1 MAAKPRP
8 RLAGVKPEEVK
19 PRKPTILLFGPSGV
33 GKSWFALDWPDVYYI
48 DVEGGATQ
56 PEYIHKLRASG
67 GMYIGPDHGAGSF
80 DFVMEQIQALAT
92 EKHDRKT
99 LVIDSITKL
108 FANEIA
114 REAERL
120 TDAGKKN
127 EFGADKK
134 PAVNYMRQMV
144 AWLKRLDMN
153 VILVAGEVPEWG
165 ADARGERTQI
175 GQTFDCWPRLEYE
188 LDLAIQVVKTG
199 PGRIG
204 RIRKTRLSA
213 FPLAETFLFSYQ
225 EFATRYGRSVIE
237 SEAQP
242 VELADSAQVA
252 EIGRLL
258 EIVRLPEGTVEKWLA
273 AADVT
278 SWDEMPHDRTGKAI
292 EHLRKLI
299 APTTENI

>member
-1 MAAKPRP
+1 MAMKPRAK
-8 RLAGVKPEEVK
+8 LAGVKPDEVK
-19 PRKPTILLFGPSGV
+19 PRKPTILLFGASGV
-33 GKSWFALDWPDVYYI
+33 GKSWFSLDWPDVYYI

-56 PEYIHKLRASG
+56 PEYIAKLRSAG

-80 DFVMEQIQALAT
+80 DFVMDQIHALAT
-92 EKHDRKT
+92 ETHDRKT

-120 TDAGKKN
+120 VDAGKKN

-144 AWLKRLDMN
+144 AWLKRVDMN
-153 VILVAGEVPEWG
+153 VILVAGEIPEWG

-188 LDLAIQVVKTG
+188 LDLAIQVIKAG

-204 RIRKTRLSA
+204 RVRKTRLSA
-213 FPLAETFLFSYQ
+213 FPLAETFPFTYAEFS
-225 EFATRYGRSVIE
+225 ARYGRDVIE
-237 SEAQP
+237 AASHP
-242 VELADSAQVA
+242 MELATPEQVA

-273 AADVT
+273 SADVT
-278 SWDEMPHDRTGKAI
+278 SWDEMPCDRAAKAI
-292 EHLRKLI
+292 EYLVKTI
-299 APTTENI
+299 NPIVQPA